1 MPVPSDADV
10 VKLAQD
16 KYSEL
21 IDAYAGITEDNM
33 DEVTKKLGDL
43 GVLPESEVPQAPG
56 RKRTRREVVNLV
68 ASKMA
73 DVLSLVSDLAVPDV
87 INNTQLVVS
96 AHRPPLTVP
105 ELPAPPAW
113 ASSLRD
119 GRPMFSWDSEQ
130 YIAQIGLGSALTTA
144 IVDTGASRTIIDR
157 KVAELC

>member
-113 ASSLRD
+113 ASSLR
-119 GRPMFSWDSEQ
+119 
-130 YIAQIGLGSALTTA
+130 
-144 IVDTGASRTIIDR
+144 
-157 KVAELC
+157 KVAAISGCSANNTKVLPNVYPVVSCPAMTKKTISAMRCASLP